1 MHNPPSMM
9 ITQTHALTAL
19 IRSPLEDNAVCRY
32 SEFIRDN
39 VFGVLNNTFPL
50 FCQQV
55 DQDQLLILVDEFVV
69 VHYAS
74 EPEFHHIATEFVSFI
89 QRRTQPMGMSN
100 LSDLSTLSASHD
112 LTADQL
118 AVLEYEWCAFCVEID
133 ASKQVLPMSWT
144 GDLRVDEQQLQLGLL
159 VNSTMKLVQV
169 PFLVHGESLT
179 FLTQRRH
186 PIYYAI
192 YRDRDQRVNTIKL
205 REIDVAIIQIIQQ
218 QPNRSLADI
227 KQIIAQ
233 QLARFEFINWVEHFS
248 EVELIGVHS
257 LGEKL

>member
-19 IRSPLEDNAVCRY
+19 IRSPLEGNAVCRY

-50 FCQQV
+50 FCKQV

-74 EPEFHHIATEFVSFI
+74 EPEFHHIATEFVSFV
-89 QRRTQPMGMSN
+89 QRRTQPMYISS
-100 LSDLSTLSASHD
+100 LTATHE

-133 ASKQVLPMSWT
+133 PLKQVLPLSCS
-144 GDLRVDEQQLQLGLL
+144 GDFHVDERQLQLGLL

-169 PFLVHGESLT
+169 PFIVHGESLT
-179 FLTQRRH
+179 FLTQRRY
-186 PIYYAI
+186 PVYYAI
-192 YRDRDQRVNTIKL
+192 YRDSDQRANTIKL
-205 REIDVAIIQIIQQ
+205 REIDVAIIQIIQQQ

>member
-1 MHNPPSMM
+1 MHNPPNMM
-9 ITQTHALTAL
+9 ITQTQALAAL

-74 EPEFHHIATEFVSFI
+74 EPEFHHIATEFVRFV
-89 QRRTQPMGMSN
+89 QRRAEPMFVSN
-100 LSDLSTLSASHD
+100 LSACHE
-112 LTADQL
+112 LTGDQL
-118 AVLEYEWCAFCVEID
+118 AVLEFEWCAFCVEID
-133 ASKQVLPMSWT
+133 STSQPLPLSCN
-144 GDLRVDEQQLQLGLL
+144 GDFRKKEQQQKL
-159 VNSTMKLVQV
+159 VLTMNRTMKLVKV
-169 PFLVHGESLT
+169 PFIIHNGDSLT
-179 FLTQRRH
+179 YLTQRRH
-186 PIYYAI
+186 LIYYAI
-192 YRDRDQRVNTIKL
+192 YRDSDLRVNTIKL
-205 REIDVAIIQIIQQ
+205 REIDVAIIQLIQQ
-218 QPNRSLADI
+218 KPNQSIADI

-248 EVELIGVHS
+248 GIELIGAHS

>member
-1 MHNPPSMM
+1 MHNPPSSMV
-9 ITQTHALTAL
+9 TQTQALAAL
-19 IRSPLEDNAVCRY
+19 IRSPLEDNTVCRY

-89 QRRTQPMGMSN
+89 QRRTEAMYGSR
-100 LSDLSTLSASHD
+100 LTAAHALSTDH
-112 LTADQL
+112 L

-133 ASKQVLPMSWT
+133 STEKVLPVT
-144 GDLRVDEQQLQLGLL
+144 CTCDVREDGQQLQLALS
-159 VNSTMKLVQV
+159 VNQTMKLVQV
-169 PFLVHGESLT
+169 PFLIHGESLT

-186 PIYYAI
+186 PVYYAM
-192 YRDRDQRVNTIKL
+192 YRDSNQRVNTIKL
-205 REIDVAIIQIIQQ
+205 REIDVAIIQMIQQ
-218 QPNRSLADI
+218 QPNQSLANT

-248 EVELIGVHS
+248 DIELIGVHS
-257 LGEKL
+257 LGENL

>member
-9 ITQTHALTAL
+9 ISQTQALTAL

-55 DQDQLLILVDEFVV
+55 DQDQLLMLVDEFVV

-74 EPEFHHIATEFVSFI
+74 EPEFHHIATEFVSFV
-89 QRRTQPMGMSN
+89 QRRTQPMYIS
-100 LSDLSTLSASHD
+100 S
-112 LTADQL
+112 LTATHELTDDQL

-133 ASKQVLPMSWT
+133 SSKQVLPLSRT
-144 GDLRVDEQQLQLGLL
+144 RDFHVDERQLQLGLL

-169 PFLVHGESLT
+169 PFIVHGESLT
-179 FLTQRRH
+179 FLTQRRY
-186 PIYYAI
+186 PVYYAI
-192 YRDRDQRVNTIKL
+192 YRDSDQRVNTIKL

-233 QLARFEFINWVEHFS
+233 QLARFEFINWVGHFS
-248 EVELIGVHS
+248 EIELIGVHS

>member
-1 MHNPPSMM
+1 MHNPPSSMVRQ
-9 ITQTHALTAL
+9 TQALAAL
-19 IRSPLEDNAVCRY
+19 IRSPLEDNTVCRY

-39 VFGVLNNTFPL
+39 VFAVLNNTFPL

-89 QRRTQPMGMSN
+89 QRRTQPMGMSS
-100 LSDLSTLSASHD
+100 LSDLSILTASHD

-133 ASKQVLPMSWT
+133 ASKQVLPMSWM
-144 GDLRVDEQQLQLGLL
+144 GDFHIDEQQLQLGLL
-159 VNSTMKLVQV
+159 VNQTMKLVQV

-179 FLTQRRH
+179 FLTRRRH

-192 YRDRDQRVNTIKL
+192 YRDSDQRVNTIKL
-205 REIDVAIIQIIQQ
+205 REIDLAIIQIIQQ

-233 QLARFEFINWVEHFS
+233 QVARFEFINWVEHFS
-248 EVELIGVHS
+248 DIELIGVHS

>member
-9 ITQTHALTAL
+9 ITQTQALTGL
-19 IRSPLEDNAVCRY
+19 IRLPLEENSECRY

-50 FCQQV
+50 FCQQIE
-55 DQDQLLILVDEFVV
+55 QSQLLILVDEFVV

-74 EPEFHHIATEFVSFI
+74 EPEFHHIATEFVSFV
-89 QRRTQPMGMSN
+89 QRRTQPMYISS
-100 LSDLSTLSASHD
+100 LSDLSTLSASHE

-133 ASKQVLPMSWT
+133 ASKQVLPLSWR
-144 GDLRVDEQQLQLGLL
+144 GDLRVDGQQLKLGLL

-179 FLTQRRH
+179 FLTRRRY

-192 YRDRDQRVNTIKL
+192 YRDSDQRVNTIKL

-233 QLARFEFINWVEHFS
+233 QLARFEFINWVKHFS
-248 EVELIGVHS
+248 EIELIGAYS
-257 LGEKL
+257 LGEKI

>member
-1 MHNPPSMM
+1 M
-9 ITQTHALTAL
+9 IRL
-19 IRSPLEDNAVCRY
+19 PLEENSECRY

-55 DQDQLLILVDEFVV
+55 EQSQLLILVDEFVV

-74 EPEFHHIATEFVSFI
+74 EPEFHHIATEFVSFV
-89 QRRTQPMGMSN
+89 QRRTQPMGMS
-100 LSDLSTLSASHD
+100 SLSASHE

-133 ASKQVLPMSWT
+133 SSKQILPLSWT
-144 GDLRVDEQQLQLGLL
+144 GNLRVDEQQLKLGLL

-179 FLTQRRH
+179 FLTRRRY

-192 YRDRDQRVNTIKL
+192 YRDSDQRVNTIKL

-233 QLARFEFINWVEHFS
+233 QLARFEFINWVKHFS
-248 EVELIGVHS
+248 EIELIGAYS
-257 LGEKL
+257 LGEKI

>member
-1 MHNPPSMM
+1 MHNPPNSMVRQ
-9 ITQTHALTAL
+9 TQALAAL

-32 SEFIRDN
+32 SEFVRDN

-89 QRRTQPMGMSN
+89 QRRTQPMYIS
-100 LSDLSTLSASHD
+100 SVVASHE

-133 ASKQVLPMSWT
+133 SSKQVLPMSWT
-144 GDLRVDEQQLQLGLL
+144 GDFHINEQQLQLRLL

-169 PFLVHGESLT
+169 PFLVHGDSLT

-192 YRDRDQRVNTIKL
+192 YRDSDQRVNTIKL

-248 EVELIGVHS
+248 ETELIGVHS

>member
-9 ITQTHALTAL
+9 ITQTQALTAL

-74 EPEFHHIATEFVSFI
+74 EPEFHHIATEFVSFV
-89 QRRTQPMGMSN
+89 QRRTQPMYISC
-100 LSDLSTLSASHD
+100 LTATHE

-133 ASKQVLPMSWT
+133 PLKQVLPLSCS
-144 GDLRVDEQQLQLGLL
+144 GDFHVDERQLQLGLL

-169 PFLVHGESLT
+169 PFIVHGESLT
-179 FLTQRRH
+179 FLTQRRY
-186 PIYYAI
+186 PVYYAI
-192 YRDRDQRVNTIKL
+192 YRDSDQRVNTIKL

>member
-9 ITQTHALTAL
+9 ITQTQALTAL
-19 IRSPLEDNAVCRY
+19 IRLPLEENSQCRY

-50 FCQQV
+50 FCQQIE
-55 DQDQLLILVDEFVV
+55 QSQLLILVDEFVV

-74 EPEFHHIATEFVSFI
+74 EPEFHHIATEFVSFV
-89 QRRTQPMGMSN
+89 QRRTQPMGMSS
-100 LSDLSTLSASHD
+100 LGDLSTLSASHE

-133 ASKQVLPMSWT
+133 ASKQVLPMSWR
-144 GDLRVDEQQLQLGLL
+144 GDLRVDEQQLKLGLL

-179 FLTQRRH
+179 FLTRRRY

-192 YRDRDQRVNTIKL
+192 YRDSDQRVNTIKL

-233 QLARFEFINWVEHFS
+233 QLARFEFINWVKHFS
-248 EVELIGVHS
+248 EIELIGAYS
-257 LGEKL
+257 LGEKI

>member
-1 MHNPPSMM
+1 MHNPPSMLVVQ
-9 ITQTHALTAL
+9 TQALTAL

-39 VFGVLNNTFPL
+39 VFGVLSNTFPL

-55 DQDQLLILVDEFVV
+55 EQDELLILVDEFVV

-89 QRRTQPMGMSN
+89 QRRTEAMYGSR
-100 LSDLSTLSASHD
+100 LTAAHALST
-112 LTADQL
+112 DQL

-133 ASKQVLPMSWT
+133 STEKVLPVACT
-144 GDLRVDEQQLQLGLL
+144 CDFRVDEQQLQLGLS
-159 VNSTMKLVQV
+159 VNQTMKLVQV
-169 PFLVHGESLT
+169 PFLIHGESLT

-186 PIYYAI
+186 PVYYAI
-192 YRDRDQRVNTIKL
+192 YRDSNQRVNTIKL
-205 REIDVAIIQIIQQ
+205 REIDVAIIQMIQQ
-218 QPNRSLADI
+218 QPNQSLANT
-227 KQIIAQ
+227 KEIIAQ

-248 EVELIGVHS
+248 DIELIGVHS
-257 LGEKL
+257 LGENL

>member
-1 MHNPPSMM
+1 MHNPPNSMVRQ
-9 ITQTHALTAL
+9 TQALAAL
-19 IRSPLEDNAVCRY
+19 IRSPLEGNAVCRY

-50 FCQQV
+50 FCKQV

-74 EPEFHHIATEFVSFI
+74 EPEFHHIATEFVSFV
-89 QRRTQPMGMSN
+89 QRRAQPMYIS
-100 LSDLSTLSASHD
+100 S
-112 LTADQL
+112 LTATHQLTDDQL
-118 AVLEYEWCAFCVEID
+118 AVLECEWCAFCVEID

-186 PIYYAI
+186 SIYYAI
-192 YRDRDQRVNTIKL
+192 YRDSYQRVNTIKL

-248 EVELIGVHS
+248 ETELIGVHS

>member
-9 ITQTHALTAL
+9 MTQTEALTAL
-19 IRSPLEDNAVCRY
+19 IRSPLEDNSLCRY

-39 VFGVLNNTFPL
+39 VFSVLNNTFPL

-55 DQDQLLILVDEFVV
+55 DQDQLLMLVDEFVV

-89 QRRTQPMGMSN
+89 QRRTQPIDSSSLIAGYE
-100 LSDLSTLSASHD
+100 
-112 LTADQL
+112 LTSDQL
-118 AVLEYEWCAFCVEID
+118 AVLEYEWCAFGVEID
-133 ASKQVLPMSWT
+133 STKQAPRLGRDDELLGEEDHQKLHVL
-144 GDLRVDEQQLQLGLL
+144 LNE
-159 VNSTMKLVQV
+159 TMKLVQV

-192 YRDRDQRVNTIKL
+192 YRDSSQRVNTLKL
-205 REIDVAIIQIIQQ
+205 REIDVAIIQMIQL
-218 QPNRSLADI
+218 QPNQTLANI
-227 KQIIAQ
+227 KETIAQ
-233 QLARFEFINWVEHFS
+233 QLARFEFINWVKHFTA
-248 EVELIGVHS
+248 VELLCVHS
-257 LGEKL
+257 LGEK

>member
-9 ITQTHALTAL
+9 ISQTQALTAL
-19 IRSPLEDNAVCRY
+19 IRSPLEDNAMCRY

-55 DQDQLLILVDEFVV
+55 DQDQLLMLVDEFVV

-74 EPEFHHIATEFVSFI
+74 EPEFHHIATEFVSFV
-89 QRRTQPMGMSN
+89 QRRTQPMYISS
-100 LSDLSTLSASHD
+100 LSDLSTLSASHE

-133 ASKQVLPMSWT
+133 SSKQVLPLSRT
-144 GDLRVDEQQLQLGLL
+144 RDFHVDERQLQLGLL

-169 PFLVHGESLT
+169 PFIIHDESLT
-179 FLTQRRH
+179 FLTQRRY
-186 PIYYAI
+186 PVYYAI
-192 YRDRDQRVNTIKL
+192 YRDSDQRVNTIKL

-248 EVELIGVHS
+248 EIELIGVHS
-257 LGEKL
+257 LGEKS

>member
-9 ITQTHALTAL
+9 ITQTQALTAL

-55 DQDQLLILVDEFVV
+55 DQDQLLMLVDEFVV

-74 EPEFHHIATEFVSFI
+74 EPEFHHIATEFVSFV
-89 QRRTQPMGMSN
+89 QRRTQPMYIS
-100 LSDLSTLSASHD
+100 S
-112 LTADQL
+112 LTAAHELTDDQL
-118 AVLEYEWCAFCVEID
+118 AVWEYEWCAFCVEID
-133 ASKQVLPMSWT
+133 SSKQVLPLSRT
-144 GDLRVDEQQLQLGLL
+144 RDFHVDERQLQLGML

-169 PFLVHGESLT
+169 PFIIHGESLT
-179 FLTQRRH
+179 FLTQRRY
-186 PIYYAI
+186 PVYYAI
-192 YRDRDQRVNTIKL
+192 YRDSDQRVNTIKL

-248 EVELIGVHS
+248 EIELIGVHS

>member
-9 ITQTHALTAL
+9 ITQTKALTVL

-55 DQDQLLILVDEFVV
+55 DQDQLLMLVDEFVV

-74 EPEFHHIATEFVSFI
+74 EPEFHHIATEFVSFV
-89 QRRTQPMGMSN
+89 QRRTQPMYISS
-100 LSDLSTLSASHD
+100 LSDLSTLSASHE
-112 LTADQL
+112 LTDDQL

-133 ASKQVLPMSWT
+133 SSKQVLPLSWS
-144 GDLRVDEQQLQLGLL
+144 GDFHVDERQLQLGLL

-169 PFLVHGESLT
+169 PFIVHGESLT
-179 FLTQRRH
+179 FLTQRRY
-186 PIYYAI
+186 PVYYAI
-192 YRDRDQRVNTIKL
+192 YRDSDQRVNTIKL

-248 EVELIGVHS
+248 EIELIGVHS

>member
-1 MHNPPSMM
+1 MHNPPSSMVRQ
-9 ITQTHALTAL
+9 TQALAAL
-19 IRSPLEDNAVCRY
+19 IRSPLEDNTVCRY

-39 VFGVLNNTFPL
+39 VFAVLNNTFPL

-74 EPEFHHIATEFVSFI
+74 EPEFHHIATEFVSFV
-89 QRRTQPMGMSN
+89 QRRTQPMYISS
-100 LSDLSTLSASHD
+100 LAATHQ
-112 LTADQL
+112 LTDDQL

-133 ASKQVLPMSWT
+133 STNEVLPTSAEQ
-144 GDLRVDEQQLQLGLL
+144 DLEISEQHHRIGLS
-159 VNSTMKLVQV
+159 VNNTMKLVQV

-186 PIYYAI
+186 PVYYAI
-192 YRDRDQRVNTIKL
+192 YRDSDQRVNTIKL
-205 REIDVAIIQIIQQ
+205 REIDVAIIQMIQQ
-218 QPNRSLADI
+218 HTSQSLADI

-248 EVELIGVHS
+248 DIELIGVHS

>member
-9 ITQTHALTAL
+9 ITQTKALTAL

-55 DQDQLLILVDEFVV
+55 EQDQLLMLVDEFVV

-74 EPEFHHIATEFVSFI
+74 EPEFHHIATEFVSFV
-89 QRRTQPMGMSN
+89 QRRTQPMYISS
-100 LSDLSTLSASHD
+100 LTAAHE

-133 ASKQVLPMSWT
+133 SSKQVLPLSRT
-144 GDLRVDEQQLQLGLL
+144 RDFHVDERQLQLGML

-169 PFLVHGESLT
+169 PFIIHGESLT
-179 FLTQRRH
+179 FLTQRRY
-186 PIYYAI
+186 PVYYAI
-192 YRDRDQRVNTIKL
+192 YRDSDQRVNTIKL

-248 EVELIGVHS
+248 EIELIGVHS

>member
-9 ITQTHALTAL
+9 ITQTQALSAL
-19 IRSPLEDNAVCRY
+19 IRLPLEENSQCRY

-50 FCQQV
+50 FCQQIE
-55 DQDQLLILVDEFVV
+55 QSQLLILVDEFVV

-74 EPEFHHIATEFVSFI
+74 EPEFHHIATEFVSFV
-89 QRRTQPMGMSN
+89 QRRTQPMGMS
-100 LSDLSTLSASHD
+100 SLSASHE
-112 LTADQL
+112 LTVDQL

-133 ASKQVLPMSWT
+133 SSKQVLPLSWT
-144 GDLRVDEQQLQLGLL
+144 GDLRVDGQQLKLGLL

-179 FLTQRRH
+179 FLTRRRY

-192 YRDRDQRVNTIKL
+192 YRDSDQRVNTIKL

-227 KQIIAQ
+227 KQIITQ
-233 QLARFEFINWVEHFS
+233 QLARFEFINWVKHFS
-248 EVELIGVHS
+248 EIELIGAYS
-257 LGEKL
+257 LGEKI

>member
-1 MHNPPSMM
+1 MHNPPSSMVRQ
-9 ITQTHALTAL
+9 TQALAAL
-19 IRSPLEDNAVCRY
+19 IRSPLEDNTVCRY

-39 VFGVLNNTFPL
+39 VFAVLNNTFLL

-74 EPEFHHIATEFVSFI
+74 EPEFHHIATEFVIFV
-89 QRRTQPMGMSN
+89 QRRTQPMYISS
-100 LSDLSTLSASHD
+100 LAATHQ
-112 LTADQL
+112 LTDDQL

-133 ASKQVLPMSWT
+133 STIEVLPTSA
-144 GDLRVDEQQLQLGLL
+144 DQALEISEQHHRIGLS
-159 VNSTMKLVQV
+159 VNTTMKLVQV

-186 PIYYAI
+186 PVYYAI
-192 YRDRDQRVNTIKL
+192 YRDSDQRVNTIKL
-205 REIDVAIIQIIQQ
+205 REIDVAIIQMIQQ
-218 QPNRSLADI
+218 HTSQSLADI

-248 EVELIGVHS
+248 DIELIGVHS